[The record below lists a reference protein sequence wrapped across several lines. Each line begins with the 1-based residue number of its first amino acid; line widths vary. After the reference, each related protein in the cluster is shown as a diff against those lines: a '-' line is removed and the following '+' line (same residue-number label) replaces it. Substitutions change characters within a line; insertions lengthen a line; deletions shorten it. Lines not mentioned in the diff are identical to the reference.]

1 MKKSELRQL
10 IKEELGKEDIF
21 NRVIYYLRT
30 KIYPKLNDDEL
41 YDLNIRLR
49 DWFNKN
55 V

>member
-1 MKKSELRQL
+1 MKKSELRQI
-10 IKEELGKEDIF
+10 IKEKLKKPDYF
-21 NRVIYYLRT
+21 MVVTNYLRT

-55 V
+55 I